1 MEFPDGFE
9 RLREVVCL
17 FAFPVLFSID
27 LAVGLAV
34 GLAVDLVL
42 AFPLFVE
49 RLPVLRDVDVVF

>member
-17 FAFPVLFSID
+17 FAFPGLFSID
-27 LAVGLAV
+27 LAV
-34 GLAVDLVL
+34 DLGL

-49 RLPVLRDVDVVF
+49 RLPVLRDVDAVF